1 LIVKPSLSRLRD
13 ALKNVAVPKR
23 RRDRTLKDFGS
34 NPDTT
39 RIVIAEAISSR
50 GGEVAARNRAAVVA
64 ANYLML
70 EQEDQHRFFTILAED
85 FGIDRPTVDSLIK
98 ELRDSEDRGA
108 VERKLRTAL
117 EAERELLFR
126 RFLSVESGLAF
137 VVGLRADLLAFN
149 DPALADLDDELRR
162 LLDRW
167 FDAGLLT
174 LSQINW
180 DSPAS
185 LLEKLVEY
193 EAVHAVTS
201 WGDLKNRLRSDRRL
215 FAFQHPGLP
224 NDLLIFVEVALVS
237 GLANSVD
244 DLLNTSAPIID
255 SDQTDTAIFYSIS
268 NCQDGLAGV
277 RLGDFLI
284 KKVVTELSR
293 EQPSLKTFATLSPIP
308 GFRRWLEEKLEQPNF
323 FDLEEETKS
332 ALHTALKNPKWGA
345 ETQVVS
351 QLREALPKLGAHY
364 LLLAKRGSR
373 ASDPVANFHLSNG
386 ARIERIVFGANQQ
399 DVAQDRALGMMVNYR
414 YEISKIE
421 DRHDAY
427 VHDGIIDAHNDIL
440 ALLPQSS
447 EART

>member
-1 LIVKPSLSRLRD
+1 
-13 ALKNVAVPKR
+13 
-23 RRDRTLKDFGS
+23 
-34 NPDTT
+34 
-39 RIVIAEAISSR
+39 
-50 GGEVAARNRAAVVA
+50 
-64 ANYLML
+64 
-70 EQEDQHRFFTILAED
+70 DQHRFFTILAED

-162 LLDRW
+162 LLDHW

>member
-1 LIVKPSLSRLRD
+1 
-13 ALKNVAVPKR
+13 
-23 RRDRTLKDFGS
+23 
-34 NPDTT
+34 
-39 RIVIAEAISSR
+39 
-50 GGEVAARNRAAVVA
+50 RNRAAVVA

-70 EQEDQHRFFTILAED
+70 EQEGQHRFFTILAED
-85 FGIDRPTVDSLIK
+85 FGVDRPTVDSLIK

>member
-1 LIVKPSLSRLRD
+1 M
-13 ALKNVAVPKR
+13 
-23 RRDRTLKDFGS
+23 
-34 NPDTT
+34 
-39 RIVIAEAISSR
+39 
-50 GGEVAARNRAAVVA
+50 AARNRAAVVA

-70 EQEDQHRFFTILAED
+70 EQEDQHRFFSILAED
-85 FGIDRPTVDSLIK
+85 FGVDRPTVDSLIT
-98 ELRDSEDRGA
+98 ELRDTEDRGA

-126 RFLSVESGLAF
+126 RFLSVENGLAF

-149 DPALADLDDELRR
+149 DPDLADLDDELRR

-323 FDLEEETKS
+323 LDLEEETKS

-364 LLLAKRGSR
+364 LLLAKRGRR

-440 ALLPQSS
+440 ALLPQSY

>member
-1 LIVKPSLSRLRD
+1 MKPSLSRLRD

-23 RRDRTLKDFGS
+23 RRDSTFKDIGS

-70 EQEDQHRFFTILAED
+70 EQEGQHRFFTILAED
-85 FGIDRPTVDSLIK
+85 FGIDRPSVDSLIK

>member
-1 LIVKPSLSRLRD
+1 M
-13 ALKNVAVPKR
+13 
-23 RRDRTLKDFGS
+23 
-34 NPDTT
+34 
-39 RIVIAEAISSR
+39 
-50 GGEVAARNRAAVVA
+50 AARNRAAVVA

-85 FGIDRPTVDSLIK
+85 FGVDRPTVDSLIK

-293 EQPSLKTFATLSPIP
+293 AHPSLKTFATLSPIP

>member
-1 LIVKPSLSRLRD
+1 MV
-13 ALKNVAVPKR
+13 
-23 RRDRTLKDFGS
+23 
-34 NPDTT
+34 
-39 RIVIAEAISSR
+39 
-50 GGEVAARNRAAVVA
+50 
-64 ANYLML
+64 
-70 EQEDQHRFFTILAED
+70 
-85 FGIDRPTVDSLIK
+85 K

-126 RFLSVESGLAF
+126 RFLSVENGLAF

-149 DPALADLDDELRR
+149 DPDLADLDVELRR

-332 ALHTALKNPKWGA
+332 ALQTALKNPKWGA

-364 LLLAKRGSR
+364 LLLAKRGRR

-440 ALLPQSS
+440 ALLPQSY